1 MKMDKPCK
9 SDIFFKFL
17 IILNSIVNTIKK
29 VLNLS
34 TFSICVNILILSLD
48 IIFDWRTATD

>member
-29 VLNLS
+29 VLKLS

>member
-1 MKMDKPCK
+1 MDKSCK

-34 TFSICVNILILSLD
+34 TLSICVNILIVSLD